1 MKAFIPPLIAWF
13 SLIHSPDTV
22 CYETKEFTISFSGIL
37 ATFTISFVLELWTIV
52 CGFRG
57 TPLNGNGRRAIPWL
71 IWADAVCHLLQIA
84 FVGYLSYLGS
94 VSFKRI
100 CDVAGPA
107 WNDDAFIWAT
117 AGVFWTYC
125 LFSLVLV
132 LMSWG
137 QSSKL
142 KFSNEGWEE
151 TYMNSLWV
159 SMMWFGWNPFNK
171 SNRTHHRSRAKRV
184 GANLKS
190 LFGHSDISLT
200 DFVISWMYA
209 RYRAR
214 HGKMEKLCRRDFRQP
229 CMERGPDQPP
239 YNMSVDWLLQNG
251 LYKETYIEGTCAEFE
266 VLQEAKDAFKYAM
279 AAYGWMMYMLGQGIF
294 PGLWAILWGGK
305 SYYFPVFTG
314 KTNVEIAS
322 RVIDATKDQ
331 ILFLREQGDKD
342 NVLSY
347 IICLDHEHERV
358 IISVRGAVSIN
369 DNVRD
374 ILLEPAELDGWILSP
389 PSSWQD
395 RPPEIKEASST
406 SKYLAQGDYLCV
418 SRATL
423 CDILD
428 NRILEETLKLPQHS
442 HYSITFSGHSLGAV
456 ACFFLA
462 LYFEKFIPNVRCWCF
477 SPPLGLVDKSI
488 AETSSSWC
496 TTIACGKEIVPRFS
510 AASLDCARDQIV
522 FSLAAIRQ
530 SKWKL
535 FYHLMWKY
543 KSVCHED
550 GLLAPID
557 PDSLSDE
564 VRNYLVDYVQSRNSD
579 RHRRYLVESA
589 NRMTVPGKVI
599 YFQPRVTPETRRHSS
614 SNFAFMDV
622 SPPRREYDPI
632 VIDNESMNDQGLI
645 FSGRLLADHMPDYAE
660 EVIKRMGTDTNDEL
674 YHKCES

>member
-1 MKAFIPPLIAWF
+1 MKAFIPPLIVWF

-22 CYETKEFTISFSGIL
+22 CYQTKEFTISFSGIL
-37 ATFTISFVLELWTIV
+37 ATFAISFVLELWTIV

-57 TPLNGNGRRAIPWL
+57 TPLDGKGRRAIPWL
-71 IWADAVCHLLQIA
+71 IWGDAVCHLVQIA

-94 VSFKRI
+94 VSFKKV

-125 LFSLVLV
+125 LFFLVLV

-142 KFSNEGWEE
+142 ENSNEGWDK
-151 TYMNSLWV
+151 TYMNSLWM
-159 SMMWFGWNPFNK
+159 SLMWFGWNPFNK
-171 SNRTHHRSRAKRV
+171 SNRSHHRSRAKRV

-200 DFVISWMYA
+200 DFIISWMYA
-209 RYRAR
+209 RHRAR
-214 HGKMEKLCRRDFRQP
+214 HGKMGEICKRDDTVP
-229 CMERGPDQPP
+229 CVERGLVHSPDEI
-239 YNMSVDWLLQNG
+239 SVDWLLQNG
-251 LYKETYIEGTCAEFE
+251 LYRETCIAGTRVDFE
-266 VLQEAKDAFKYAM
+266 VLKEAKDAFKYAM
-279 AAYGWMMYMLGQGIF
+279 AAYGWMMYMLSHGIF
-294 PGLWAILWGGK
+294 PGIWAFLCGGK
-305 SYYFPVFTG
+305 SYYFPMITG
-314 KTNVEIAS
+314 KINREVAS
-322 RVIDATKDQ
+322 RVIDLTKDQ

-347 IICLDHEHERV
+347 IICLDKEQKRV
-358 IISVRGAVSIN
+358 VISIRGAVTMN

-374 ILLEPAELDGWILSP
+374 ILFEPAELDDWILSP

-395 RPPEIKEASST
+395 RPAEVKEGSET
-406 SKYLAQGDYLCV
+406 SKYLAQGDYLSV

-428 NRILEETLKLPQHS
+428 TGILEETLKLPQHAG
-442 HYSITFSGHSLGAV
+442 YSLIFSGHSLGAV

-462 LYFEKFIPNVRCWCF
+462 LYFRNFVPNIRCWCF

-488 AETSSSWC
+488 AELSSPWC

-510 AASLDCARDQIV
+510 AASLDRARDQIV
-522 FSLAAIRQ
+522 FSLAAIKQ

-535 FYHLMWKY
+535 FYELVWKY
-543 KSVCHED
+543 KTVCHED
-550 GLLAPID
+550 GLLNPIN
-557 PDSLSDE
+557 PDSISDE
-564 VRNYLVDYVQSRNSD
+564 VRKYLVDYIQSRNSD
-579 RHRRYLVESA
+579 KHRRYLVDSA
-589 NRMTVPGKVI
+589 NRMTVPGTVI
-599 YFQPRVTPETRRHSS
+599 YFQPRIVPEMENRSS
-614 SNFAFMDV
+614 SKFSFMNV
-622 SPPRREYDPI
+622 STPQREYDPI
-632 VIDNESMNDQGLI
+632 MIDNESMNDQGLI

-660 EVIKRMGTDTNDEL
+660 EVIQRMEKDL
-674 YHKCES
+674 